1 MTASANNESG
11 VAVYP
16 RLPVPAARKE
26 ESRERDPSGRPQKAK
41 RGKGWIALLIVG
53 MAAGGAAV
61 WFGRPLVMPDPRI
74 EAAEARAEEAKASEA
89 KQKARADE
97 LEKSLDATAKGKRE
111 VEDKLTVASAAQSEL
126 AGKEASAESQKKAA
140 EGVQTKL
147 RAAVDKSFAA
157 VLVQS
162 DGVHVQIADRAMWKP
177 NDDALTDRGKQILN
191 KLAAALRDVP
201 DRVVWVQG
209 HTDDQPVPL
218 PKAAPAAPAKKG
230 AKAAAVAAPV
240 VRFPT
245 NWELSSARALA
256 VVHYL
261 QDTAKLEPGR
271 LMAQAFGQ
279 YAPISKHD
287 RAANRRLEIVVAPKA
302 MAMPDA
308 RKK

>member
-1 MTASANNESG
+1 MTASSNNESG

-16 RLPVPAARKE
+16 RLPVPAARRE
-26 ESRERDPSGRPQKAK
+26 EPRERDPAGRPVKAK

-61 WFGRPLVMPDPRI
+61 WFGRPLVMPDPEIGR
-74 EAAEARAEEAKASEA
+74 ARAEAAIAKASEA
-89 KQKARADE
+89 QQKLRAE
-97 LEKSLDATAKGKRE
+97 QLEKSLDATAKGKRE
-111 VEDKLTVASAAQSEL
+111 VEDKLTVAAAAQTEL

-140 EGVQTKL
+140 EGVQAKL

-157 VLVQS
+157 VIVQS
-162 DGVHVQIADRAMWKP
+162 DGVHVQIADRVLWKP
-177 NDDALTDRGKQILN
+177 NDDVLTDRGKQVLN
-191 KLAAALRDVP
+191 KLAATLRDMP

-218 PKAAPAAPAKKG
+218 PKAPPPAPAKKG
-230 AKAAAVAAPV
+230 AKPAAAAAPV
-240 VRFPT
+240 ARFPT
-245 NWELSSARALA
+245 NWELAAARALS

-287 RAANRRLEIVVAPKA
+287 RAANRRLELVVAAKTTEPK
-302 MAMPDA
+302 P
-308 RKK
+308 KK